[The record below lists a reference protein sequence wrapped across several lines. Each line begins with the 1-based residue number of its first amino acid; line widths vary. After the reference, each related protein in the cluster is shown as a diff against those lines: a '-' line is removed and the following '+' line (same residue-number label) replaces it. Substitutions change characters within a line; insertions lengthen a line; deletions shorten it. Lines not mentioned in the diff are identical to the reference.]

1 MNSPFARAFIAALFA
16 ASFITVAHAQRAAP
30 VGVDEIIM
38 QPFAQTV
45 PLLGELVAK
54 QSGAVAARIDGTV
67 AAMHVQVGDRV
78 ARGQALAT
86 LDKAELELRLALVRA
101 QYDEA
106 VAREQSAAAQLTLA
120 SQEVKRLSGLSR
132 QDAVSRASIDDADQQ
147 QNIAGARLRES
158 RAAVARASA
167 ALQLAALE
175 RDYATVLA
183 PFAGGI
189 TETLSEV
196 GGYLRRGDAVV
207 KMVSER
213 RMEIEAAVP
222 AQYLGGAVIGADVQV
237 VVGAQ
242 TYRATVRAVVAEEE
256 RRTRTRRVRLVADAL
271 AQARA
276 DANFAAQQS
285 VTLLMPAGVARD
297 IVSVHKDAIIQRGAD
312 KIVFIVIDGA
322 AQLRPIKTGAAS
334 GDRIEVLQGLQPGEL
349 AVVRGNERLQPN
361 QPVMIAPLQ

>member
-1 MNSPFARAFIAALFA
+1 ML
-16 ASFITVAHAQRAAP
+16 
-30 VGVDEIIM
+30 
-38 QPFAQTV
+38 
-45 PLLGELVAK
+45 
-54 QSGAVAARIDGTV
+54 
-67 AAMHVQVGDRV
+67 QVGDRV

-175 RDYATVLA
+175 RDYATVQA

-213 RMEIEAAVP
+213 RMEVEAAVP
-222 AQYLGGAVIGADVQV
+222 AQYLGGAVIGATVPGCRRRANLSRNGARRGRRRGTTHAHSTGAVGRRCIGASARRRQLRRATKRYAVDAGRRCARHC
-237 VVGAQ
+237 VGA
-242 TYRATVRAVVAEEE
+242 
-256 RRTRTRRVRLVADAL
+256 
-271 AQARA
+271 
-276 DANFAAQQS
+276 
-285 VTLLMPAGVARD
+285 
-297 IVSVHKDAIIQRGAD
+297 
-312 KIVFIVIDGA
+312 
-322 AQLRPIKTGAAS
+322 
-334 GDRIEVLQGLQPGEL
+334 
-349 AVVRGNERLQPN
+349 
-361 QPVMIAPLQ
+361 

>member
-101 QYDEA
+101 QYDET

-213 RMEIEAAVP
+213 RMEVEAAVP

-322 AQLRPIKTGAAS
+322 AQLRSIKTGAAS
-334 GDRIEVLQGLQPGEL
+334 GDRIEVLHGLQPGEL